1 MGPIECKRTIWRGPL
16 KQIII
21 TPIIKK
27 ASLDPNELKQTTD
40 LYLRLPGLQNNIS
53 ITTNLPSPYRS
64 RHEVPS
70 LGDMGQASHDT
81 VSVF

>member
-1 MGPIECKRTIWRGPL
+1 MQYDLNRVSMWPIECKGTIWRGPL

-40 LYLRLPGLQNNIS
+40 L
-53 ITTNLPSPYRS
+53 SPIFPKYGKMRK
-64 RHEVPS
+64 
-70 LGDMGQASHDT
+70 
-81 VSVF
+81 VSTLLT